1 MRYILLMIMLIT
13 SSLPSAA
20 AQATFT
26 LDEVLAGMDEVSRGF
41 RDMSANVERARYTAF
56 LDNSR
61 SEFGRMYFVR
71 GDRSRIRISLER
83 PARKEFLIDE
93 GLVRSYNPNTNV
105 VDEIPLGEH
114 EDKVE
119 FMVIG
124 FGTSRAELLG
134 FYEVSPAG
142 SEEIDGRTLPMLDL
156 VPRDPAVRQHFSLIR
171 LWMDPETWTPVQ
183 TRAMQPGGD
192 HLTVYFSDV
201 EINEGVEGDVFSL
214 DLPDDVQVVR
224 P

>member
-1 MRYILLMIMLIT
+1 MRFISLISILL
-13 SSLPSAA
+13 AFQVAGA
-20 AQATFT
+20 AQATYT
-26 LDEVLAGMDEVSRGF
+26 VNEVLSGMDEASREF
-41 RDMSANVERARYTAF
+41 HDMSASVERASYTAF

-71 GDRSRIRISLER
+71 GDRSRIRISLDR
-83 PARKEFLIDE
+83 PARKEFLIDD
-93 GLVRSYNPNTNV
+93 GLVRSYNPGTNR

-124 FGTSRAELLG
+124 FGTSRAEIEE
-134 FYEVSPAG
+134 FYEVSFAG
-142 SEEIDGRTLPMLDL
+142 HEVGGRTLPMLDL
-156 VPRDPAVRQHFSLIR
+156 EPRDPDVRRHFSSIR
-171 LWMDPETWTPVQ
+171 LWMDPETWTPVR

-192 HLTVYFSDV
+192 HLTVHFSDV
-201 EINEGVEGDVFSL
+201 EINEGVDGDVFSL
-214 DLPDDVQVVR
+214 DLPDDVQIVR